1 MVHFSKLRGRL
12 GRPQMVIAIAAVC
25 LVSTTALFSWRVSG
39 VQRASA
45 AVGNSKNENGLFQ
58 PTQAQWAALSVEPV
72 KAVSFRSEFS
82 TEGKIAIDED
92 RATRIYSQYG
102 GRVLQLA
109 VGTGDKVRKGQLLLT
124 IEAADSIE
132 TQKDFVSALGDLN
145 KARSQVNLMTIA
157 ERRLNRLYRDKA
169 MALKDLEEAQAN
181 LTAAQNDVRTAEIA
195 LQAVRNR
202 LRLLG
207 KTDEEI
213 HAFENTGT
221 ITPAAPV
228 YSPIMGTVL
237 QRHIGP
243 GQYIDAGA
251 SSAEPAFL
259 IGDVSKVWLV
269 AYVREAD
276 ADRVR
281 VNQPLSFTVL
291 TLPNETFDARVS
303 YVASSLDPTSRRL
316 LVRASVDNPH
326 GRLKPEMFAHARIV
340 TDETGN
346 SPAVPRDAVIYE
358 GDAAR
363 IWVARNDG
371 AIELRHVKL
380 GLANGDLI
388 QVTNG
393 IAVDEKV
400 ITRGSLFIDRAAS
413 LGS

>member
-1 MVHFSKLRGRL
+1 M
-12 GRPQMVIAIAAVC
+12 
-25 LVSTTALFSWRVSG
+25 
-39 VQRASA
+39 
-45 AVGNSKNENGLFQ
+45 
-58 PTQAQWAALSVEPV
+58 
-72 KAVSFRSEFS
+72 
-82 TEGKIAIDED
+82 
-92 RATRIYSQYG
+92 
-102 GRVLQLA
+102 
-109 VGTGDKVRKGQLLLT
+109 
-124 IEAADSIE
+124 
-132 TQKDFVSALGDLN
+132 
-145 KARSQVNLMTIA
+145 
-157 ERRLNRLYRDKA
+157 
-169 MALKDLEEAQAN
+169 
-181 LTAAQNDVRTAEIA
+181 
-195 LQAVRNR
+195 
-202 LRLLG
+202 
-207 KTDEEI
+207 
-213 HAFENTGT
+213 
-221 ITPAAPV
+221 
-228 YSPIMGTVL
+228 
-237 QRHIGP
+237 
-243 GQYIDAGA
+243 
-251 SSAEPAFL
+251 
-259 IGDVSKVWLV
+259 

>member
-1 MVHFSKLRGRL
+1 MAHLSLLRDRL
-12 GRPQMVIAIAAVC
+12 GRRKMMMTIAVLCLTTIAFQ
-25 LVSTTALFSWRVSG
+25 TWRASG
-39 VQRASA
+39 VQVASA
-45 AVGNSKNENGLFQ
+45 ASGTSESGNGLFQ
-58 PTQAQWAALSVEPV
+58 PTQAQWAALSIEPA
-72 KAVSFRSEFS
+72 KAMSFRSEFL

-92 RATRIYSQYG
+92 RSTRIYSQYA
-102 GRVLQLA
+102 GRVTQLA
-109 VGTGDKVRKGQLLLT
+109 VGSGDRVQKGQLLFM

-157 ERRLNRLYRDKA
+157 ERRLSLLYRDRA

-181 LTAAQNDVRTAEIA
+181 LTAAKSDVRTAEIA

-213 HAFENTGT
+213 QTFESTGT

-228 YSPIMGTVL
+228 YSPIAGTVL
-237 QRHIGP
+237 QRNVGP

-251 SSAEPAFL
+251 SNTDPVLL

-281 VNQPLSFTVL
+281 LDQRLAFTVL

-303 YVASSLDPTSRRL
+303 YVASSLDPASRRL
-316 LVRASVDNPH
+316 LVRASVDNPD
-326 GRLKPEMFAHARIV
+326 GRLKPEMFASARIV
-340 TDETGN
+340 TDETGE

-363 IWVARNDG
+363 VWVARNDG
-371 AIELRHVKL
+371 AIELRRVKL
-380 GLANGDLI
+380 GLVHGDFI

-393 IAVDEKV
+393 IAVNDRV

>member
-1 MVHFSKLRGRL
+1 MAHLSLLRDRL
-12 GRPQMVIAIAAVC
+12 GRRKMMMTIAVLCLTTIAFQ
-25 LVSTTALFSWRVSG
+25 TWRASG
-39 VQRASA
+39 VQVASA
-45 AVGNSKNENGLFQ
+45 ASGTSESGNGLFQ
-58 PTQAQWAALSVEPV
+58 PTQAQWAALSIEPA
-72 KAVSFRSEFS
+72 KAMSFRSEFL

-92 RATRIYSQYG
+92 RSTRIYSQYG
-102 GRVLQLA
+102 GRVTQLA
-109 VGTGDKVRKGQLLLT
+109 VGSGDRVQKGQLLFM

-157 ERRLNRLYRDKA
+157 ERRLSLLYRDKA

-181 LTAAQNDVRTAEIA
+181 LTAARSDVRTAEIA

-213 HAFENTGT
+213 QTFESTGT

-228 YSPIMGTVL
+228 YSPIAGTVL
-237 QRHIGP
+237 QRNVGP

-251 SSAEPAFL
+251 SNADPVLL

-276 ADRVR
+276 ANRVR
-281 VNQPLSFTVL
+281 RDQQLAFTVL

-303 YVASSLDPTSRRL
+303 YVASSLDPASRRL
-316 LVRASVDNPH
+316 LVRASVDNPD
-326 GRLKPEMFAHARIV
+326 GRLKPEMFASARIV
-340 TDETGN
+340 THETGE

-363 IWVARNDG
+363 VWVARNDG
-371 AIELRHVKL
+371 AIELRRVKL
-380 GLANGDLI
+380 GLVHGDFI

-393 IAVDEKV
+393 IAVNDRV